1 MAKTIKSVTDLKNKM
16 TAEKAMEF
24 LKKAQEEKIASGV
37 KIMDE
42 AIKKLDGLGLA
53 IAVKNGLNESNQIT
67 NTIQVVLK

>member
-1 MAKTIKSVTDLKNKM
+1 MAKQVKNVSDLKNKM

-24 LKKAQEEKIASGV
+24 LKKAQEEKIASGF

-42 AIKKLDGLGLA
+42 AIKKLEGLGLA
-53 IAVKNGLNESNQIT
+53 IAVKNGLNEANQIT

>member
-1 MAKTIKSVTDLKNKM
+1 MAKQVKNVSDLKNKM